1 MSSFEQAPK
10 FPAQVKHSFLAEGV
24 QTEVVSTGQK
34 LLTPCLP
41 LTASLTVVNIFAVY
55 SDRIFVIITQIEK
68 FGTIMKAWAE
78 PKSEGGSIF
87 QVSTLMGKRDDPL
100 LHIYARQIIERLST
114 VSDKPLLLS
123 ISLKAE
129 CRDAATFQIILNELF
144 QHNAWN
150 E

>member
-1 MSSFEQAPK
+1 M
-10 FPAQVKHSFLAEGV
+10 
-24 QTEVVSTGQK
+24 
-34 LLTPCLP
+34 
-41 LTASLTVVNIFAVY
+41 
-55 SDRIFVIITQIEK
+55 IITQIER

-100 LHIYARQIIERLST
+100 LHIYARQIIERLSS

-123 ISLKAE
+123 ISLKSE

-144 QHNAWN
+144 QNNAWN
-150 E
+150 Q